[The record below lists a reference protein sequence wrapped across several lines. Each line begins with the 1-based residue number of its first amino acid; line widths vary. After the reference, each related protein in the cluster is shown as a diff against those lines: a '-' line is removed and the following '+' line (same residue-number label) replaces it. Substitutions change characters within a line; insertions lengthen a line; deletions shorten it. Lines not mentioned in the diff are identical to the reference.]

1 MSMAELS
8 EKQKKFLRGL
18 AHGRHALLQIGKDGY
33 SEAVGKEMEVALSAH
48 ELVKVRARVGDR
60 DERDKAFEQLAKS
73 SASAMV
79 QRIGNVGVF
88 FRSRKEKSKIILPD

>member
-1 MSMAELS
+1 MILS

-18 AHGRHALLQIGKDGY
+18 AHGRHALVLIGKEGY
-33 SEAVGKEMEVALSAH
+33 SDAVHKEMDSALTAH

-60 DERDKAFEQLAKS
+60 EVRDETFAQLAQA
-73 SASAMV
+73 SASILV

-88 FRSRKEKSKIILPD
+88 FRPRKEKSRIILPDD